1 MNEKIMLFGASQQGA
16 NFCES
21 SPLEIIG
28 FVDNDIKKQG
38 KTFNNLPVHSIQ
50 QLDKLNVDRV
60 IITSQYYK
68 EIYQSL
74 ITYCNVNISLAISY
88 LALND
93 KENWIVVDEP
103 NDRNGINPLGF
114 FLHSADMLHH
124 YLPVFEH
131 LKEHSFDI
139 VLFGPKHERQQIR
152 TLSQDKNYNVIDAEI
167 VVMRGQKY
175 CQFVSNHYMYDILS
189 SLSDNHIRFM
199 YSLGAQRH
207 NYAEWNRNYKLILCF
222 GPQQA
227 SNVKELLAIETTE
240 IGYPRYDRYFDGK
253 IDKQD
258 ILESLKLDLN
268 KETIIWLPTV
278 EGLSSYPLFS
288 TKMSNLSNRYNVVL
302 KPHPLSMKNSLL
314 MERMK
319 ALSFSKVITENF
331 DNLHLYI
338 IADYVVCDYGGT
350 AFGALYTDN
359 NLLFLNVPN
368 AEQNELIGEHSPE
381 LLLRESIINF
391 SVDDEADFEV
401 IFKNKDIWKKQKR
414 VREKLRQLYFKA
426 SYGSSACIAAEAI
439 TNFVNKYS
447 DG

>member
-1 MNEKIMLFGASQQGA
+1 MTEKVILFGASQLGA
-16 NFCES
+16 SFYKSTN
-21 SPLEIIG
+21 LNIVG
-28 FVDNDIKKQG
+28 FIDNDVNKQG
-38 KTFNNLPVHSIQ
+38 REFNGVPVYGLF
-50 QLDKLNVDRV
+50 QLDMLAVDRV
-60 IITSQYYK
+60 IITSQYYE
-68 EIYQSL
+68 EIYRSL
-74 ITYCNVNISLAISY
+74 RAYSDIKISLVILSPAIDGK
-88 LALND
+88 N
-93 KENWIVVDEP
+93 EWVIDELEHKKT
-103 NDRNGINPLGF
+103 ICPLGF

-131 LKEHSFDI
+131 LKEDSFDI
-139 VLFGPKHERQQIR
+139 VLFGSQHERQQIR
-152 TLSQDKNYNVIDAEI
+152 TLTQDKNYNVIDAEI
-167 VVMRGQKY
+167 VVMRGQQY

-199 YSLGAQRH
+199 YSLGAQKH
-207 NYAEWNRNYKLILCF
+207 NFAEWNRNYKLILCF

-227 SNVKELLAIETTE
+227 NSVKELLDIETAE
-240 IGYPRYDRYFDGK
+240 IGYPRYDGYFDGK

-278 EGLSSYPLFS
+278 EELSSYPLFS
-288 TKMSNLSNRYNVVL
+288 TKMSNLSSRYNVVL
-302 KPHPLSMKNSLL
+302 KPHPLSMKNALL

-359 NLLFLNVPN
+359 NLLFLNIPN
-368 AEQNELIGEHSPE
+368 AEQNELIGERSPE

-391 SVDDEADFEV
+391 SIDDEADFEE
-401 IFKNKDIWKKQKR
+401 IFNNKDTWKKQKR
-414 VREKLRQLYFKA
+414 VREKLRQQYFKDC
-426 SYGSSACIAAEAI
+426 YGSSAYMAAKAI
-439 TNFVNKYS
+439 TNVVNRYRI
-447 DG
+447 D